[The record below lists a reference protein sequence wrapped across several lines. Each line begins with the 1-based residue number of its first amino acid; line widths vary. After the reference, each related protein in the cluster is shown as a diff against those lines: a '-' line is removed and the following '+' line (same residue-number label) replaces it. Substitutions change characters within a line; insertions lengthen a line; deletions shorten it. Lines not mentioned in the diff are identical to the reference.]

1 MSTTVSIVGTIGTT
15 PRLVRSAANVA
26 FCSFRVANTARRYDR
41 DTSSWVDG
49 ETSWYTVN
57 AFRGLAEHAKASLS
71 LGDRVVV
78 SGRLRVRD
86 WKGDD
91 RSGTN
96 VEIEADGLGHD
107 LRWGT
112 TRFAAAPRAEE
123 PAGSREASARTE
135 SPTSPGSENL
145 EDPEPLGSP
154 EAVGSPEPLAQGGT
168 PRVPSISGPST
179 EHGYAAGVLRD
190 VADVGLNDAAG
201 SGEDAVT
208 TERGAA

>member
-26 FCSFRVANTARRYDR
+26 FCSFRVANTPRRYDR

-86 WKGDD
+86 WRGDD

-135 SPTSPGSENL
+135 SPTSLESSENL
-145 EDPEPLGSP
+145 ENLECPETVVQGS
-154 EAVGSPEPLAQGGT
+154 T
-168 PRVPSISGPST
+168 PRVPSISRPST

-190 VADVGLNDAAG
+190 AADAGSNDAAG
-201 SGEDAVT
+201 SGADAVT

>member
-15 PRLVRSAANVA
+15 PRLLRSAANVA
-26 FCSFRVANTARRYDR
+26 FCSFRVANTPRRYDR

-86 WKGDD
+86 WKADD

-96 VEIEADGLGHD
+96 VELEADGLGHD

-112 TRFAAAPRAEE
+112 TRFSATPRPQELPETANAQEGTSE
-123 PAGSREASARTE
+123 VPTSTDPAGGAPSAVA
-135 SPTSPGSENL
+135 P
-145 EDPEPLGSP
+145 
-154 EAVGSPEPLAQGGT
+154 
-168 PRVPSISGPST
+168 VPSIAGTPT
-179 EHGYAAGVLRD
+179 QHGYAAGVLRD
-190 VADVGLNDAAG
+190 SEQADASDAGA
-201 SGEDAVT
+201 STKDAT
-208 TERGAA
+208 IPERGAA